1 MVIEVAI
8 AFSIAS
14 ILIFTFGMLVINGNQ
29 LIYDSHSFQHSIS
42 SLAYGSHFIFCAATT
57 HALKH
62 FKLDK
67 HATLN
72 HSVKNYGKISIFIGR
87 GAVRNLAIFHILVAA
102 GPLSIGDIQRR
113 LNKISGLEVTYYASL
128 NKRVHALVRGGYIG
142 EVTPAADKAFGFK
155 VCRYEVRTKFYLAY
169 YLKGKTPDEILSR
182 LNDLNA
188 TAILS
193 ELINAYSTEV

>member
-14 ILIFTFGMLVINGNQ
+14 ILVFTFGMLVINGSQ
-29 LIYDSHSFQHSIS
+29 LIYDLHSFQHSIS

-72 HSVKNYGKISIFIGR
+72 RSAKNYGKISIFIGR
-87 GAVRNLAIFHILVAA
+87 GAVRNLAIFHILVAS
-102 GPLSIGDIQRR
+102 GPLSIGEIQRR

-142 EVTPAADKAFGFK
+142 EVKSALSQGSEFK
-155 VCRYEVRTKFYLAY
+155 VGLYEVRSKFY
-169 YLKGKTPDEILSR
+169 
-182 LNDLNA
+182 
-188 TAILS
+188 
-193 ELINAYSTEV
+193 